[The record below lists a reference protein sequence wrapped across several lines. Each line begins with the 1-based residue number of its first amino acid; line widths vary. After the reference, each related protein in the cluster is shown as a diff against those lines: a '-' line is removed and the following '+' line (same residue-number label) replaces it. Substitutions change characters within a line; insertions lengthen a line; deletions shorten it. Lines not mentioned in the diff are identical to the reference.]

1 VLLVLR
7 PGPLQQPKT
16 VWTIHSM
23 IEETLNVVELHT
35 AQSSPL
41 NALVLLPYDPLHGG
55 ACAPML
61 AESCPGKYI

>member
-1 VLLVLR
+1 MLLVLQ

-23 IEETLNVVELHT
+23 IEETLKVVELHT

-41 NALVLLPYDPLHGG
+41 NALDSVTL
-55 ACAPML
+55 
-61 AESCPGKYI
+61 